1 MQIRV
6 GWWQIIQPFSF
17 IKVLTLNWIALS
29 GMLYLRLLKKE
40 RQGNHCEHSI
50 TSAPSIQKSLD
61 NYHILLEKT
70 FSRNIQIKRSLVPYF
85 NCICLTGNSKTQF
98 THNRNCIK
106 VIADVLA
113 MHLRHGIARME
124 KLRILATIP
133 SVFCGNATIHLREVI
148 SSRIAKFISLL
159 LLLLLLFYTSFL
171 STF

>member
-61 NYHILLEKT
+61 NHHILLQKT

-85 NCICLTGNSKTQF
+85 NCIASQVTVKPSLRIIAIVLKWSRMCLRCISDMASQEWRNFVFLPQFRAYFAVMQQF
-98 THNRNCIK
+98 TC
-106 VIADVLA
+106 
-113 MHLRHGIARME
+113 E
-124 KLRILATIP
+124 K
-133 SVFCGNATIHLREVI
+133 
-148 SSRIAKFISLL
+148 
-159 LLLLLLFYTSFL
+159 
-171 STF
+171 